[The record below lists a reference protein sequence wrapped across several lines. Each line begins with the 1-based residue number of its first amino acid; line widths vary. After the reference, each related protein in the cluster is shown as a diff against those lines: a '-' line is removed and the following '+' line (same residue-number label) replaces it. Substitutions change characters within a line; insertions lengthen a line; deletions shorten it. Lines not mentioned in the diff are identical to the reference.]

1 MRSGPLGISL
11 LGISQVL
18 SILSRGRVSILS
30 GKVREGNWG
39 GGKRFV
45 KGGTSSKNV
54 HLLTLVKQI
63 PLDISSQIQEKVPS
77 I

>member
-39 GGKRFV
+39 GGGGEEIC
-45 KGGTSSKNV
+45 KGGYF
-54 HLLTLVKQI
+54 L
-63 PLDISSQIQEKVPS
+63 
-77 I
+77 